1 MLRRVICMLLAILF
15 IFLSS
20 CVSEVNPT
28 AEVVNTQ
35 APNPTSVKREEIFE
49 ASVLAVGD
57 IMFHLPQVQEA
68 YTEQGYDFSM
78 SFEKVRTLIT
88 QSDLAIA
95 NFETSI
101 NESKKLSGY
110 PRFNSPPEVLEGISK
125 TGFDL
130 MVTAN
135 NHCMDTGVEGAE
147 NTIELIKKNGMIPL
161 GTGDKQYKSSIIDV
175 NTIKLG
181 VLAYTTTINGLK
193 APEGFVSMA
202 DEGQIKKDIDAIKDN
217 CDFVIVYMHT
227 GVEYARDVSEE
238 QTRLFRAVADM
249 GADCVLGSHPHVAQ
263 RSELYDTRGKKV
275 LINYS
280 MGNFL
285 SNQNDKY
292 TDVGTMT
299 KLIIKK
305 QSGAT
310 YLANFEIIP
319 TYRLRFID
327 TDGKTKRRIILA
339 SDIDGYNHISERE
352 RQYIREVKYE
362 VTKLLNEDEA
372 EYFNLRDYN

>member
-1 MLRRVICMLLAILF
+1 MLRRVLCIFLVILS
-15 IFLSS
+15 ILLSS
-20 CVSEVNPT
+20 CVSGVN
-28 AEVVNTQ
+28 Q
-35 APNPTSVKREEIFE
+35 ATEMVKVDTLKPAGEKSEEIAK

-68 YTEQGYDFSM
+68 YTEQGYDFSLP
-78 SFEKVRTLIT
+78 FEKVRTVIS
-88 QSDLAIA
+88 QSDLAIG

-101 NESKKLSGY
+101 NEKKRLSGY

-125 TGFDL
+125 AGFDL

-161 GTGDKQYKSSIIDV
+161 GTGDKQNKSSIIEV
-175 NTIKLG
+175 NGIKLG

-193 APEGFVSMA
+193 APEGFVSTA
-202 DEGQIKKDIDAIKDN
+202 DMEQIKKDIEDIRDN
-217 CDFVIVYMHT
+217 CDFLIVYMHA

-238 QTRLFRAVADM
+238 QRKLFRAVADM

-263 RSELYDTRGKKV
+263 RSELYNSRGKKV
-275 LINYS
+275 FINYS

-292 TDVGTMT
+292 TDIGTMT
-299 KLIIKK
+299 RLTLKK
-305 QSGAT
+305 QDGAVCLDD
-310 YLANFEIIP
+310 YEIIP
-319 TYRLRFID
+319 TYRLRFKD
-327 TDGKTKRRIILA
+327 TNGRTKRRIILT
-339 SDIDGYNHISERE
+339 SDIGGYKSISERDKL
-352 RQYIREVKYE
+352 YIEEVKNE
-362 VTKLLNEDEA
+362 VTKLLSEDEA
-372 EYFNLRDYN
+372 E